1 MAAPTEI
8 RVDLSLVQ
16 ATLAAVGVIGVWII
30 SFWRMAKVNQK
41 KESDLYAEVAS
52 VKKDVN
58 EVGSRINNTNLACG
72 KHEEAIQSLKIEQ
85 QQSRDDRINMR
96 ERIATNYASIQ
107 ALQEEL
113 QQERIVVMSTL
124 HANEKA
130 AAERD
135 TLTRVE
141 LAAIKERMN
150 IEMMVQSVVR
160 NLKAI

>member
-1 MAAPTEI
+1 MAANDI
-8 RVDLSLVQ
+8 RVDLSVVQ
-16 ATLAAVGVIGVWII
+16 TILILGAMLAGWLF
-30 SFWRMAKVNQK
+30 SLWRVARAQQK
-41 KESDLYAEVAS
+41 KESDRDAQMS
-52 VKKDVN
+52 SMNKDIN
-58 EVGSRINNTNLACG
+58 EVGARINSTQLSCG
-72 KHEEAIQSLKIEQ
+72 KHDEAIQSLKIEQ

-96 ERIATNYASIQ
+96 ERIATNFAAIQ

-124 HANEKA
+124 HANERA

-160 NLKAI
+160 NMQVTK

>member
-1 MAAPTEI
+1 MAAPQDI

-16 ATLAAVGVIGVWII
+16 TFLILGAMLVGWAF
-30 SFWRMAKVNQK
+30 SLWRMAKVNQK
-41 KESDLYAEVAS
+41 KESDLYAEVAT
-52 VKKDVN
+52 VKKDIN
-58 EVGSRINNTNLACG
+58 EVGTRVNNTNLSCG
-72 KHEEAIQSLKIEQ
+72 KHDEAIQSLKIEQ

-96 ERIATNYASIQ
+96 ERIASNFAAIQ

-124 HANEKA
+124 HANERA

-141 LAAIKERMN
+141 LAQIKERLN
-150 IEMMVQSVVR
+150 IETMVQSVVR
-160 NLKAI
+160 NMKVG